1 MSGALKGIK
10 VLDLSMFLSGPRT
23 SQLLADF
30 GAEVVKVEPPEGET
44 MRLWMMMV
52 PHMKDAMT
60 HWHRNKKCISLNI
73 RNPEGAELLR
83 KLVKEFDVLLE
94 NLAPGTLDKLGLSYD
109 DLIKI
114 NPGLIYCSISGF
126 GKDAPYSHR
135 VAFDIIAQATGG
147 IMSSMGL
154 EHRPPGVFFGD
165 LVSGAYAAIGI
176 LTALRHRD
184 KTGEGQLVDISMQDV
199 MYFHNFAAIESR
211 MKKDYE
217 LQEGE
222 REINIVKLLAG
233 EEGTPMWRSYK
244 AKDGYVA
251 MVFLTDR
258 QWKAMCDIMGHPE
271 YKDDPRF
278 SDIIQRVRNGDQ
290 VEGIINEYMKDKSAD
305 EIENALDK
313 ARIPCG
319 QVRDVIA
326 VNEDPNL
333 IARGMI
339 DEIEHADGHKIP
351 LPGIPFKL
359 SKSPGKVT
367 SICPDVGE
375 DNVEIFKKYLG
386 LNEEDIHQLK
396 EKGAV

>member
-1 MSGALKGIK
+1 MSDALKGIK

-73 RNPEGAELLR
+73 RNPEGADLLR
-83 KLVKEFDVLLE
+83 KMVGEFDVLIE
-94 NLAPGTLDKLGLSYD
+94 NLAPGTLDKLGLSYN
-109 DLIKI
+109 DLIKV
-114 NPGLIYCSISGF
+114 NPRLIYCSISGF

-147 IMSSMGL
+147 IMSAMGL

-165 LVSGAYAAIGI
+165 LVSGAYAAMGI

-211 MKKDYE
+211 MKKDYV
-217 LQEGE
+217 LKEGE
-222 REINIVKLLAG
+222 RELNIIKLLAG

-278 SDIIQRVRNGDQ
+278 SDIIHRVRNGDQ
-290 VEGIINEYMKDKSAD
+290 VEGIINEFMKDKSAD
-305 EIENALDK
+305 EIEKALDE

-319 QVRDVIA
+319 QVRDVIG
-326 VNEDPNL
+326 VNDDPNL
-333 IARGMI
+333 VARGMI
-339 DEIEHADGHKIP
+339 DELEHEDGHKIP
-351 LPGIPFKL
+351 LPGIPIKL
-359 SKSPGKVT
+359 SKSPGKINT
-367 SICPDVGE
+367 TCPEVGE
-375 DNVEIFKKYLG
+375 NNEEIYKKYLG
-386 LNEEDIHQLK
+386 FSEEDVRQLK
-396 EKGAV
+396 EKGAI